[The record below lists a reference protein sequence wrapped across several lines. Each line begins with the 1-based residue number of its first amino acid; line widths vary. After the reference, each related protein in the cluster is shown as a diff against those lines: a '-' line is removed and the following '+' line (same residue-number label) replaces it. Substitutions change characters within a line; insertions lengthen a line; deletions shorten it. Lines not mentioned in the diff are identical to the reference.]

1 MSIAAMLKIVADG
14 YIQDW
19 VASDAYIFMLKA
31 IEKANGNVA
40 GVMAA
45 NDALAGG
52 AIQALREHG
61 MAGKTLVSGQDADL
75 ASVICIAQGVQ
86 SMTVYK
92 PVTQEAERAAEE
104 AVRLARER
112 RLRRSGR

>member
-1 MSIAAMLKIVADG
+1 ML
-14 YIQDW
+14 
-19 VASDAYIFMLKA
+19 
-31 IEKANGNVA
+31 
-40 GVMAA
+40 AA

-61 MAGKTLVSGQDADL
+61 LAGKTLVSGQDADL

-92 PVTQEAERAAEE
+92 PVTQEAKITAEQ
-104 AVRLARER
+104 AVRLAKGEKIFTDQTMNNRKLNVPTILLNPVVVTQGEH
-112 RLRRSGR
+112 